1 MDIHPIHTDEA
12 HRSAL
17 REIEMLMS
25 AEAGTAEG
33 DKLDIL
39 VTLVEAWERKHFPL
53 ELPDPIEAIK
63 FRMEQTGMTP
73 KDLQPMIGSRNR
85 VYEVLNRKRGL
96 TLPMIRKL
104 HAGLG
109 IPVESLI
116 KEAGGSARLILK
128 GIPDPA
134 EIYFFE
140 A

>member
-12 HRSAL
+12 YRSAL

-25 AEAGTAEG
+25 AEADTAEG
-33 DKLDIL
+33 EKLDIL

-63 FRMEQTGMTP
+63 LRMEQAGLPP

-85 VYEVLNRKRGL
+85 VYEALNRKRGL

-116 KEAGGSARLILK
+116 KEAVK
-128 GIPDPA
+128 A
-134 EIYFFE
+134 EVR

>member
-12 HRSAL
+12 YRSAL

-33 DKLDIL
+33 EKLDIL

-63 FRMEQTGMTP
+63 FRMEQAGMTP
-73 KDLQPMIGSRNR
+73 KDLQPMIGSRSR
-85 VYEVLNRKRGL
+85 VYEVLNRKRNL

-104 HAGLG
+104 HAALG

-116 KEAGGSARLILK
+116 KEAVK
-128 GIPDPA
+128 A
-134 EIYFFE
+134 EVR